1 MVISLILLTK
11 AFLFYP
17 PVSLSLSYLRNIFR
31 STITEEHFS
40 LKLITY
46 NYLLEFNA
54 DVWRAISHFAKR
66 AQFFLRHS
74 LTRPLSHPVSPKG

>member
-54 DVWRAISHFAKR
+54 DV
-66 AQFFLRHS
+66 
-74 LTRPLSHPVSPKG
+74 